1 MRGFDVVTE
10 QDQGDEQVVDVGFV
24 YGQENHGHIL
34 LKRRFKKKP
43 VIFKNGVFV
52 TVTDQSCSLQA
63 TMTPIFT
70 ITRQ

>member
-34 LKRRFKKKP
+34 LKRQDR
-43 VIFKNGVFV
+43 
-52 TVTDQSCSLQA
+52 
-63 TMTPIFT
+63 
-70 ITRQ
+70 